1 MHVLWYILFIN
12 NFAIGEIGRGLRLS
26 CGAKALLQLMS
37 ANYQIIGNQN
47 FGAIWLTVMQ
57 CRKISVNSTCTKPH
71 NIWNTH
77 LTGYKS
83 YSVWPIYHYS
93 DVMMG
98 MMSSQIT
105 SVSSVYSAVYHRFR
119 RRSKKTSKLC
129 VIGVCVTGEFP
140 AQMASNAEDV
150 SIWWRHHDDKFLYSR
165 GIFCVM
171 FLLQASR

>member
-12 NFAIGEIGRGLRLS
+12 NLAIGEIGRGLRLS

-57 CRKISVNSTCTKPH
+57 CWRISVNPTCTKPH

-93 DVMMG
+93 DVMHDG
-98 MMSSQIT
+98 HDV
-105 SVSSVYSAVYHRFR
+105 VSNHQRLECLLSRLFR
-119 RRSKKTSKLC
+119 RRSKKTSKLY